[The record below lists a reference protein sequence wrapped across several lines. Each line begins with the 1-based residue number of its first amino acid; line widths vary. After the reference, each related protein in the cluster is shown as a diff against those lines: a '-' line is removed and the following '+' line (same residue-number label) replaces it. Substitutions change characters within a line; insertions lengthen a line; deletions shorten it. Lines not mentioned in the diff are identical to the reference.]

1 MENVVGMLIIL
12 FAVLVFAYVLHKE
25 GLVVKEEYDEYQ
37 KILRGNSFRYAF
49 YGMICTIVLGSI
61 LSNWLPLS
69 LSLFSSLLLY
79 IGISIQVGY
88 CIWVGAYFPI
98 NQGHSSPNSSLFYFL
113 AMGVLYLLMNVPIS
127 LENLLEE
134 GADTSLLISLFFFQM
149 ALILG
154 VRMWRARKN
163 EEDE

>member
-1 MENVVGMLIIL
+1 MENVVGILIIL
-12 FAVLVFAYVLHKE
+12 FAMLVFAYVLQKE
-25 GLVVKEEYDEYQ
+25 GLVVKEEYDKYQ

-49 YGMICTIVLGSI
+49 YAMICMIVLGSI

-88 CIWVGAYFPI
+88 CIWVGAYFSI
-98 NQGHSSPNSSLFYFL
+98 NQGHNNPKSSLFYFL
-113 AMGVLYLLMNVPIS
+113 AMGVLYLLINVPIS
-127 LENLLEE
+127 LENILEE
-134 GADTSLLISLFFFQM
+134 EADASLLISLFFFQTT
-149 ALILG
+149 LILG
-154 VRMWRARKN
+154 VRMWRDRKN